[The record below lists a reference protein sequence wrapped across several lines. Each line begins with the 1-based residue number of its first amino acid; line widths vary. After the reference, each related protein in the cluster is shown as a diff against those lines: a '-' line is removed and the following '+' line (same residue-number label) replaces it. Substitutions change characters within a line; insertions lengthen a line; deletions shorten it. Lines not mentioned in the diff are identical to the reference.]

1 MNKIRLICLSVM
13 TALSAMTVWAGGL
26 LTNTN
31 QSIEFLRNPTRDAAI
46 GIDGVYS
53 NPAGVV
59 FLGDGIHVSFNLQN
73 AHQTRTVLTTSPYF
87 PMGIQNGGKDQK
99 EFEGV
104 ADAPIIPSLQ
114 AAWNKGKWSF
124 QFNFAI
130 TGGGGKC
137 EFDRGLGSFENV
149 VGSIAYKLNGLGV
162 SAYDVNGYMKGR
174 QYYYGFTLGAAYKV
188 SDNFSVY
195 GGLRLLYGSASY
207 QAKLSDIQVK
217 TADGMVA
224 FDKFVDA
231 STATV
236 IGGLAQVNAGI
247 EQLKAAGIPETN
259 AMYQELLAKQQTLMG
274 AEQQL
279 NMLEPYKNGVNLMSD
294 QAGWGVAPII
304 GVDYK
309 TGKFNFAAKYEF
321 KTRMRMKNKSTVKE
335 ASIIPAIN
343 KFVDGSSVA
352 EDSPALLTVGAQYE
366 ILSSLRVMAGWH
378 HYFDQDTKQWTKEML
393 DDSNEYLLGAEWD
406 INKVVS
412 VSAGGQRTKYGM
424 KNAGMNDMSFNVSSY
439 SFGFGVGVNVTEK
452 VKINAAYFQTLYD
465 DYNKVT
471 SESPRV
477 SDSFTRTNRV
487 LGLGVNFTL

>member
-1 MNKIRLICLSVM
+1 
-13 TALSAMTVWAGGL
+13 
-26 LTNTN
+26 
-31 QSIEFLRNPTRDAAI
+31 
-46 GIDGVYS
+46 
-53 NPAGVV
+53 
-59 FLGDGIHVSFNLQN
+59 
-73 AHQTRTVLTTSPYF
+73 
-87 PMGIQNGGKDQK
+87 
-99 EFEGV
+99 
-104 ADAPIIPSLQ
+104 
-114 AAWNKGKWSF
+114 
-124 QFNFAI
+124 
-130 TGGGGKC
+130 
-137 EFDRGLGSFENV
+137 
-149 VGSIAYKLNGLGV
+149 
-162 SAYDVNGYMKGR
+162 
-174 QYYYGFTLGAAYKV
+174 
-188 SDNFSVY
+188 
-195 GGLRLLYGSASY
+195 
-207 QAKLSDIQVK
+207 
-217 TADGMVA
+217 MVA

-247 EQLKAAGIPETN
+247 EQLKAAGIPESN

-294 QAGWGVAPII
+294 QTGWGVAPII

-366 ILSSLRVMAGWH
+366 ILPSLRVMAGWH

-406 INKVVS
+406 INKIVTI
-412 VSAGGQRTKYGM
+412 SAGGQRTQYGM
-424 KNAGMNDMSFNVSSY
+424 KDAGMNDISFNVNSY
-439 SFGFGVGVNVTEK
+439 SFGFGVGVNVSEK
-452 VKINAAYFQTLYD
+452 VKLNAAYFQTLYD

-471 SESPRV
+471 TESPRV

-487 LGLGVNFTL
+487 IGLGVNFTL